1 MKKIACLIGLSTIFF
16 SCEKKD
22 GQPVETIL
30 KGKTSVLVDESL
42 LPIVE
47 DQVAVFEN
55 EYDAEFTLIPRS
67 EAAAFRAFVAD
78 SSQIAILARTLTDEE
93 KAYFKSKERYPKIT
107 ELGKDAVVF
116 ISNRRNADTLIDL
129 ERVVSVLKGSLD
141 PQMPTIVFDN
151 PNSGTVRYLLEL
163 SDVKALPSE
172 GVYSMNGSEAVISY
186 VSENVDA
193 IGVVGINW
201 LYQPTPTVAESLKSV
216 RALAVKGLETNGYFM
231 PNQNNLATGE
241 YPLARDLFLIDNQGR
256 NGLGIGLASFIAGDR
271 GQRIMLKSGLLPVRI
286 PPRKI
291 VVKPQSN

>member
-1 MKKIACLIGLSTIFF
+1 MKKIACLTGLLALLFA
-16 SCEKKD
+16 CDKKE
-22 GQPVETIL
+22 GQPEETIL

-42 LPIVE
+42 MPIIE

-55 EYDAEFTLIPRS
+55 QYDAKFTLIPRS
-67 EAAAFRAFVAD
+67 EAEAFRAFVAD
-78 SSQIAILARTLTDEE
+78 SSQIAILARTLTKEE
-93 KAYFKSKERYPKIT
+93 IDYFKSKERYPKIT

-116 ISNRRNADTLIDL
+116 ISNRRERDTLIDL
-129 ERVVSVLKGSLD
+129 ERVVSLLKGNAD
-141 PQMPTIVFDN
+141 PNMPTLVFDN

-163 SDVKALPSE
+163 SKVEEFPAD
-172 GVYSMNGSEAVISY
+172 GVYALDGSEAVISY
-186 VSENVDA
+186 VSENENA

-201 LYQPTPTVAESLKSV
+201 LYQPTPAVAESLKNV
-216 RALAVKGLETNGYFM
+216 RALAVKGIGANGYFM

>member
-1 MKKIACLIGLSTIFF
+1 MKKFVLLFAVAGALV
-16 SCEKKD
+16 SCQKQNPSE
-22 GQPVETIL
+22 ETIL

-42 LPIVE
+42 LPIIE

-55 EYDAEFTLIPRS
+55 QYEAEITLVPRS
-67 EAAAFRAFVAD
+67 EMAAFRAFVAD
-78 SSQIAILARTLTDEE
+78 SVQIAILARPLSEE
-93 KAYFKSKERYPKIT
+93 EVAYFKARERYPKVT

-116 ISNRRNADTLIDL
+116 ISNRRNTDTILDL
-129 ERVVSVLKGSLD
+129 ERVVSVLKGGSD
-141 PQMPTIVFDN
+141 ENIPTIVFDN
-151 PNSGTVRYLLEL
+151 PNSGTVRYLR
-163 SDVKALPSE
+163 DVAGIKALPSE
-172 GVYSMNGSEAVISY
+172 GVYSVANSGAVIEYISQ
-186 VSENVDA
+186 NTDA

-201 LYQPTPTVAESLKSV
+201 LYQPTPQVAESLRNV
-216 RALAVKGLETNGYFM
+216 RALAVKGIGTQGYFM